1 MTNSYRN
8 LVEEYAQLYRRGTE
22 LPLGNLPTATS
33 PNPSAKG
40 PVGLIFSPHPD
51 DEGII
56 GGGPLR
62 LQREAG
68 WQIKNV
74 AVTLG
79 SNRPRRSERLAELRG
94 ACAYLGFGLIVP
106 DEKGWDHVT
115 AVGRTQAA
123 PEWASKVA
131 AIVDILRTEKPAALF
146 YPHADDWNGTHIGTH
161 WLVMDAVR
169 QVGADWVGYLVETEY
184 WGQMAR
190 PNLMV
195 EISPEQLS
203 DQVAGV
209 SFHVGEVRRN
219 PFHLRLP
226 AWMQDNVRRGSEL
239 VGGQGG
245 AAPHFDFATLYR
257 VQAWRGGQVE
267 PVLPSGRSVS
277 ISEPIGA
284 IFPQLS

>member
-1 MTNSYRN
+1 MNDYRN
-8 LVEEYAQLYRRGTE
+8 LVDEYARLYRQGTQ
-22 LPLGNLPTATS
+22 LPLGGLPAANSPTS
-33 PNPSAKG
+33 PVGG

-56 GGGPLR
+56 GGLPLR
-62 LQREAG
+62 LQRESQ

-106 DEKGWDHVT
+106 DEAGWDQVT
-115 AVGRTQAA
+115 AAGRSQGSA
-123 PEWASKVA
+123 EWASKVEW
-131 AIVDILRTEKPAALF
+131 VVRLLQTEKPTALF
-146 YPHADDWNGTHIGTH
+146 FPHADDWNGTHIGTH

-169 QVGADWVGYLVETEY
+169 QIGREWNGYLVETEY

-195 EISPEQLS
+195 EISAEQLS

-226 AWMQDNVRRGSEL
+226 SWMQDNVRRGSEL

-245 AAPHFDFATLYR
+245 AAPDFDFATLYR
-257 VQAWRGGQVE
+257 ALAWQDGKLEPAFASGKAVSVHEPTGQ
-267 PVLPSGRSVS
+267 
-277 ISEPIGA
+277 